1 MENLILGFL
10 TGGSLILAI
19 GPQNL
24 FVIEQGLKKN
34 FIFTITTICAI
45 SDVLL
50 IFIGVF
56 IYHIFIYVSVEF
68 EVFLNIILV
77 LFLIRFIKEKIS
89 QLNKNFKIKSTSKFR
104 NFKSII
110 LKTLGF
116 TYLNPH
122 VYSDTIFILGNLSKN
137 YDLESKFYFAFG
149 ASISSLVFFYCL
161 GYMSSM
167 FGNFIK
173 SKGTWKYIN
182 IFIIFFMFFLVIYI
196 IYSTYLKLLS
206 I

>member
-1 MENLILGFL
+1 MENFILGFL

-34 FIFTITTICAI
+34 YIFTVTSICTL
-45 SDVLL
+45 SDILL
-50 IFIGVF
+50 IFLGVF
-56 IYHIFIYVSVEF
+56 IYHIFSFVSVEF

-77 LFLIRFIKEKIS
+77 LFLLRFINEKIS
-89 QLNKNFKIKSTSKFR
+89 QLKKNLKIKSIHRFR
-104 NFKSII
+104 SLKNVI

-137 YDLESKFYFAFG
+137 YNLESKFYFAFG
-149 ASISSLVFFYCL
+149 ASMSSVIFFYCL

-173 SKGTWKYIN
+173 NKGTWKYIN
-182 IFIIFFMFFLVIYI
+182 IFIISFMSFLVIYI
-196 IYSTYLKLLS
+196 IYSTYLKLFS